1 MTIFRLLLLICL
13 MPIAQAHPGQTIILS
28 QSESYSASLYTQYW
42 QAEDK
47 QQTLADVL
55 QLESM
60 QWTPSTSDNISLGFS
75 DTPYWYRLHINNQSD
90 LKWYLRINY
99 PPTDYYD
106 VYLCPADSKDP
117 KLCRSQHQGELL
129 PFAQRER
136 YNPNF
141 VFPLHMASTDYMIY
155 VRAESSG
162 SYQFPAFVQEESQL
176 NKSLSIN
183 NFLRGSYFTMMLVM
197 MLYNFFIFTMT
208 RSRTYLLY
216 SSYVLSFLLF
226 HMTYEGSAFQFL
238 WPNSPHINEYALTVA
253 FSVNQFFTILFTA
266 SFLNLKR
273 FSQTSY
279 NYFRLLALISVLGL
293 MVAPFASYN
302 TLLPLFNLFS
312 IVISFSSFVLG
323 ISYWIKGRSAARFFT
338 IAWAI
343 FIIGLTS
350 ANLRT
355 LGFLPSNFF
364 TLYGYQIGSFIEIVL
379 LSLALGERIQRL
391 QQEKSSARRELLNT
405 KQQAINTL
413 KSYEDLYYNSVSGQ
427 FQLDKELNIHKTNP
441 SFRHLIG
448 FEDESQFNFK
458 KLSLYDLVKDSTD
471 VRKLKEKLEWQQKI
485 KAYELAMTQRN
496 GNQIIVSLTIS
507 QNDGQDSVGYSASA
521 IDITDKIQ
529 HAELQRKAQADRMA
543 SLKQLIVGVSHEM
556 NTPIGNIALSKSFL
570 NELIEEIKQ
579 QDNQRNLTPASLNEV
594 LEQQETTLNMVG
606 SACDK
611 LSELTKVFKS
621 ISIDP
626 NEYPQ
631 QRIDMQAFLKD
642 WIDSLDNLA
651 PVELDIQENI
661 ECDCYPTAMRIVL
674 QQLWN
679 NSIEH
684 NNRAIMDHNLTI
696 KIVVT
701 VEGDQVQITFSD
713 NGIGLS
719 EEECQQMFL
728 PFYTK
733 ARGEKKLGLGM
744 YQIYNLVTD
753 LYQGKIYAQP
763 GEPQGLKVKIR
774 IPKHNDS
781 NL

>member
-1 MTIFRLLLLICL
+1 M
-13 MPIAQAHPGQTIILS
+13 AHGHPGPSIELDQPD
-28 QSESYSASLYTQYW
+28 SYAASPFTQYW
-42 QAEDK
+42 QATD
-47 QQTLADVL
+47 QQQELADVM
-55 QLESM
+55 QLGAA
-60 QWTPSTSDNISLGFS
+60 QWSASSSDNINLGFS
-75 DTPYWYRLHINNQSD
+75 NTPYWYRLHVINHSQY
-90 LKWYLRINY
+90 KWYLRINY

-106 VYLCPADSKDP
+106 VYLCPSTASEP
-117 KLCRSQHQGELL
+117 SLCHSQHQGELL
-129 PFAQRER
+129 PFEQRER

-141 VFPLHMASTDYMIY
+141 IFPLVMDANDYIIY
-155 VRAESSG
+155 VRAQSTG
-162 SYQFPAFVQEESQL
+162 SYQFPAFIQEESQL

-183 NFLRGSYFTMMLVM
+183 NFLRGAYFTMMLVM

-238 WPNSPHINEYALTVA
+238 WPNTPQLNEHALTVA
-253 FSVNQFFTILFTA
+253 FSINQFFMVVFTA
-266 SFLNLKR
+266 AFLNLKH

-279 NYFRLLALISVLGL
+279 NYFRILAAISITGL
-293 MVAPFASYN
+293 AASPFASYQ
-302 TLLPLFNLFS
+302 TLLPLLNLFS
-312 IVISFSSFVLG
+312 VVISFSSLYLG
-323 ISYWIKGRSAARFFT
+323 VSYWIKGRSAARFFT
-338 IAWAI
+338 IAWAV
-343 FIIGLTS
+343 FLAGFVT

-355 LGFLPSNFF
+355 LGIVPSNFF

-391 QQEKSSARRELLNT
+391 QQEKASARRELLDT

-427 FQLDKELNIHKTNP
+427 FQLDQGLHIHKTNP

-448 FEDESQFNFK
+448 FEDEEQFNER
-458 KLSLYDLVKDSTD
+458 KLSLYDLVKNHSD
-471 VRKLKEKLEWQQKI
+471 VEKLREKLEWQQKV
-485 KAYELAMTQRN
+485 KAYELPMTQRN
-496 GNQIIVSLTIS
+496 GNQVVVSLTIS
-507 QNDGQDSVGYSASA
+507 KNDNLSLPGYSASA

-570 NELIEEIKQ
+570 SELIDEIKQ
-579 QDNQRNLTPASLNEV
+579 QTQQRNLTPAGLSEILD
-594 LEQQETTLNMVG
+594 QQETTLNMVG
-606 SACDK
+606 SACDE
-611 LSELTKVFKS
+611 LGELTKVFKS
-621 ISIDP
+621 ISIDR

-631 QRIDMQAFLKD
+631 QSIDIRAFLTD
-642 WIDSLDNLA
+642 WIDSLEDLA
-651 PVELDIQENI
+651 PVELEMKEDI
-661 ECDCYPTAMRIVL
+661 ECDCYPTAMRIIL

-684 NNRAIMDHNLTI
+684 NNRAIMAHKLAI
-696 KIVVT
+696 KITVT
-701 VEGDQVQITFSD
+701 AQDNFVQIIFAD

-753 LYQGKIYAQP
+753 LYQGKIHARP
-763 GEPQGLKVKIR
+763 GEDQGLTIKLR
-774 IPKHNDS
+774 IPRHGVADF
-781 NL
+781 